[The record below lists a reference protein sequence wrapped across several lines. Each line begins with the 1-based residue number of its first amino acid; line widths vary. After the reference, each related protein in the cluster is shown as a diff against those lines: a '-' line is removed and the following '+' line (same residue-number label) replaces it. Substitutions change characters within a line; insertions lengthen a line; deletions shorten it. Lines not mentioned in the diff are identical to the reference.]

1 MFGLLFLAWSLYEHM
16 VPATSFISTE
26 FSIMTTLMHASKQAS
41 KQVYVKFSEI
51 KVFNMTY
58 N

>member
-41 KQVYVKFSEI
+41 KQASLC
-51 KVFNMTY
+51 
-58 N
+58 